1 MELWDL
7 NDFVCYLELGEL
19 LVQSILCAHKIPK
32 HLEKNVE
39 HHQMKCGIIV
49 TLILWGEPLYHAES
63 LSSPPLGNHPG
74 AHVVQLVHIFTGNH
88 LAWGCWRT
96 WSYPVIAEANICVYI
111 FIWILNNYEVSL
123 LATSSDCWMFLFTI
137 FLVADINYQTDR
149 YLHAIPDQPLV
160 QSPGQRIRTE
170 PTFVQPFSWT
180 CHGWM
185 GLPRNQGSSIP
196 SGRCPLIGIH
206 PGNDRC
212 VTRHLLKRDLKKII
226 NH

>member
-1 MELWDL
+1 
-7 NDFVCYLELGEL
+7 
-19 LVQSILCAHKIPK
+19 
-32 HLEKNVE
+32 
-39 HHQMKCGIIV
+39 
-49 TLILWGEPLYHAES
+49 
-63 LSSPPLGNHPG
+63 
-74 AHVVQLVHIFTGNH
+74 VQLVHIFTGNH

-111 FIWILNNYEVSL
+111 YIWILNNYEVSL